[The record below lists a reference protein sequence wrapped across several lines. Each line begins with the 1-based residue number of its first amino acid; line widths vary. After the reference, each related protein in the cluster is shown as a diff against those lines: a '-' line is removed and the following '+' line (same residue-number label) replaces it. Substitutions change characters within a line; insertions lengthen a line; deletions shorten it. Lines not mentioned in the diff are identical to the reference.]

1 MGCGLSGRKKINI
14 TATVSQSKSNSNHS
28 QQYVQKEYIY
38 LINEKS
44 WKNIINFLGYN
55 DLKEVGK
62 TNKMFNQI
70 SKQEDILIKFFKRRN
85 KTLQLKQSSVFTGDN
100 TFYSDNQQNE
110 SINIQFNNRL
120 SQPITKDTV
129 KVLQKFIKIPSFS
142 RRRDSISV

>member
-85 KTLQLKQSSVFTGDN
+85 KTLQLKQSSIFTGDN

-110 SINIQFNNRL
+110 SLNIRFNNRL

>member
-1 MGCGLSGRKKINI
+1 MGCGLSGKKKIKLQG
-14 TATVSQSKSNSNHS
+14 AVSQSKSNSNHS
-28 QQYVQKEYIY
+28 KSFVQKEYLY

-70 SKQEDILIKFFKRRN
+70 SKQEYILIKFFKRRN

-110 SINIQFNNRL
+110 SLNNNNRL

>member
-110 SINIQFNNRL
+110 SLNIRFNNRL

>member
-1 MGCGLSGRKKINI
+1 MGCGLSGRNKINI

-85 KTLQLKQSSVFTGDN
+85 KTLQSSIFTGDN

-110 SINIQFNNRL
+110 SLNIRFNNRL

>member
-14 TATVSQSKSNSNHS
+14 TATVSESKSNSNHS

-110 SINIQFNNRL
+110 SLNIRFNNRL